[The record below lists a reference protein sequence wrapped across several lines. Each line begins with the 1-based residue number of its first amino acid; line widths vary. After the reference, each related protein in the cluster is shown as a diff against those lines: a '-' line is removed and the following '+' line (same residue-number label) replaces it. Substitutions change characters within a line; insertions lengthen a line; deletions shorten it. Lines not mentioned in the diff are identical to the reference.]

1 MFGIFGGGS
10 GLTPAQ
16 MAGAYEVCKSGR
28 NRTDSGDSPN
38 SQNIAPRFFHF
49 EKNLS

>member
-1 MFGIFGGGS
+1 MLGIFGGGS

-28 NRTDSGDSPN
+28 NRTGSVSCTEI
-38 SQNIAPRFFHF
+38 S
-49 EKNLS
+49 